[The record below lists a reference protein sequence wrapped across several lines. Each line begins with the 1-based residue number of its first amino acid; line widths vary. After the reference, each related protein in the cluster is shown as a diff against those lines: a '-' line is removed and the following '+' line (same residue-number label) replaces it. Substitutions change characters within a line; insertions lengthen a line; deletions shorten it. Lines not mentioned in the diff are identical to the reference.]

1 MSSCPPRKVRPA
13 ELRGA
18 PATRSSCTAPPRR
31 DLVLMILLIGNYP
44 LERQQSMERF
54 AMMMLDGL
62 TAAGIDAEVVRPTP
76 FLGRFVYAGRFVAK
90 WLAYLDKFVF
100 FRSTLARKLRERPA
114 LVHICDHSNA
124 MYAKAIRDTPVV
136 VTGHDLL
143 AVRGAL
149 GEATDCPASAT
160 GRILQRW
167 IVSGLESAA
176 AVACVSRA
184 TLRDAERLVRRT
196 NGKPVLELMTLGL
209 SYPYRVLS
217 AAETHE
223 RLARFPALNPDTEF
237 VLHVGSNLRRKNREG
252 VLRIFAKCKDKWN
265 GSLVFA
271 GDPLSDSLE
280 SLGRELGIAD
290 RIVEIPNAES
300 ETLEALYNRA
310 VALLF
315 PSTFEG
321 FGWPIAEAHACG
333 CPVLC
338 VDREPMIEVA
348 GNAALVHP
356 VDDEAAFAADLLH
369 LTEPEERAR
378 WSAKALENA
387 KRFST
392 ARMISEYL
400 ALYRSLGVAA

>member
-1 MSSCPPRKVRPA
+1 MEPA
-13 ELRGA
+13 QRH
-18 PATRSSCTAPPRR
+18 
-31 DLVLMILLIGNYP
+31 LVLMILLIGNYP

-62 TAAGIDAEVVRPTP
+62 TAAGIQAEVIRPRP
-76 FLGRFVYAGRFVAK
+76 FFGHFRFAGRFIAK

-100 FRSTLARKLRERPA
+100 FRRTLARKLRERPA

-124 MYAKAIRDTPVV
+124 MYAKAIDELPVV
-136 VTGHDLL
+136 VTCHDLL
-143 AVRGAL
+143 AVRGAR

-167 IVSGLESAA
+167 IVHGLESAA
-176 AVACVSRA
+176 AVACVSPA

-196 NGKPVLELMTLGL
+196 DGKPALELITLGL

-217 AAETHE
+217 AAETRE
-223 RLARFPALNPDTEF
+223 RLAKIASLKPDTAF

-252 VLRIFAKCKDKWN
+252 VLRIFARCKDNWN

-271 GDPLSDSLE
+271 GDPLSDSLR
-280 SLGRELGIAD
+280 SLGRELGVAD
-290 RIVEIPNAES
+290 RIVEIPNADS
-300 ETLEALYNRA
+300 ETLEALYNHA

-338 VDREPMIEVA
+338 VDREPMVEVA
-348 GNAALVHP
+348 GEAALAHP
-356 VDDEAAFAADLLH
+356 VEDEAGFAADLLR
-369 LTEPEERAR
+369 LANPEERAR

-392 ARMISEYL
+392 ARMISEYV
-400 ALYRSLGVAA
+400 ALYQSLGVAA

>member
-1 MSSCPPRKVRPA
+1 
-13 ELRGA
+13 
-18 PATRSSCTAPPRR
+18 
-31 DLVLMILLIGNYP
+31 MILLIGNYP

-54 AMMMLDGL
+54 ATMMLDGL
-62 TAAGIDAEVVRPTP
+62 IAAGIQAEVIRPQP
-76 FLGRFVYAGRFVAK
+76 FFGHFRFAGAFVAK

-100 FRSTLARKLRERPA
+100 FRRALARKLRERPA

-124 MYAKAIRDTPVV
+124 MYARAVRELPVV
-136 VTGHDLL
+136 VTCHDLL

-167 IVSGLESAA
+167 IVRGLESAA

-184 TLRDAERLVRRT
+184 TLRDAERLVRRMD
-196 NGKPVLELMTLGL
+196 GKPALELITLGL

-217 AAETHE
+217 PTETRD
-223 RLARFPALNPDTEF
+223 RLAKISSLQPETPF
-237 VLHVGSNLRRKNREG
+237 VLHVGSNLRRKNRDG
-252 VLRIFAKCKDKWN
+252 VLRIFARCKDNWN

-271 GDPLSDSLE
+271 GDSLSDSLR
-280 SLGRELGIAD
+280 SLGRELKVAD
-290 RIVEIPNAES
+290 RIVEVPNANC

-310 VALLF
+310 VALVF

-333 CPVLC
+333 CPVIC
-338 VDREPMIEVA
+338 VDREPMVEVA
-348 GNAALVHP
+348 GEAALAHP
-356 VDDEAAFAADLLH
+356 VEDEPGFAADLLR
-369 LTEPEERAR
+369 LTNPDERAR
-378 WSAKALENA
+378 SSAKALENA

-392 ARMISEYL
+392 ARMISEYI
-400 ALYRSLGVAA
+400 ALYRSLGARA

>member
-1 MSSCPPRKVRPA
+1 
-13 ELRGA
+13 
-18 PATRSSCTAPPRR
+18 
-31 DLVLMILLIGNYP
+31 MILLIGNYP

-62 TAAGIDAEVVRPTP
+62 TAAGIDAEVIRPKP

-100 FRSTLARKLRERPA
+100 FGSTLARKLRERPA

-124 MYAKAIRDTPVV
+124 MYAKAIRETPVL

-149 GEATDCPASAT
+149 GEETDCPASAT

-167 IVSGLESAA
+167 IVRGLESAA

-196 NGKPVLELMTLGL
+196 DGKPALELITLGL

-217 AAETHE
+217 PIETRE
-223 RLARFPALNPDTEF
+223 RLAKISSLQPETPF
-237 VLHVGSNLRRKNREG
+237 VLHVGSNLRRKNRDG
-252 VLRIFAKCKDKWN
+252 VLRIFARCKDKWN

-271 GDPLSDSLE
+271 GDPLSDSLR
-280 SLGRELGIAD
+280 SLGQELGITD
-290 RIVEIPNAES
+290 RIVEVSNADS

-333 CPVLC
+333 CPAVC
-338 VDREPMIEVA
+338 VDR
-348 GNAALVHP
+348 G
-356 VDDEAAFAADLLH
+356 
-369 LTEPEERAR
+369 
-378 WSAKALENA
+378 
-387 KRFST
+387 
-392 ARMISEYL
+392 
-400 ALYRSLGVAA
+400 

>member
-1 MSSCPPRKVRPA
+1 MAR
-13 ELRGA
+13 
-18 PATRSSCTAPPRR
+18 PRR
-31 DLVLMILLIGNYP
+31 HLILMILLIGNYP

-62 TAAGIDAEVVRPTP
+62 NAAGMPAELIRPRP
-76 FLGRFVYAGRFVAK
+76 FLGRFRFAGSFVAK

-100 FRSTLARKLRERPA
+100 FRRALARKLRQRPA
-114 LVHICDHSNA
+114 LVHVCDHSNA
-124 MYAKAIRDTPVV
+124 MYAKAVRNVPVI
-136 VTGHDLL
+136 VTCHDLL

-167 IVSGLESAA
+167 IVRGLESAA
-176 AVACVSRA
+176 ALACVSRA
-184 TLRDAERLVRRT
+184 TLADAERLVRRT
-196 NGKPVLELMTLGL
+196 NGKPALELITLGL
-209 SYPYRVLS
+209 SYPYRLL
-217 AAETHE
+217 AIDEGRA
-223 RLARFPALNPDTEF
+223 RLAKFPALKPDQPF

-252 VLRIFAKCKDKWN
+252 VLRIFARCQNEWN
-265 GSLVFA
+265 GLLVFA
-271 GDPLSDSLE
+271 GDALSPSLC
-280 SLGRELGIAD
+280 SLGRELGIMD
-290 RIVEIPNAES
+290 RIVEIPNADG

-310 VALLF
+310 TALLF

-338 VDREPMIEVA
+338 IDREPMLEVA
-348 GNAALVHP
+348 GNAALAHP
-356 VDDEAAFAADLLH
+356 VEEEAAFAADLVRLAD
-369 LTEPEERAR
+369 PEERAR

-387 KRFST
+387 KRFSM

-400 ALYRSLGVAA
+400 ALYRSLGFAA

>member
-1 MSSCPPRKVRPA
+1 MAR
-13 ELRGA
+13 
-18 PATRSSCTAPPRR
+18 PRR
-31 DLVLMILLIGNYP
+31 HLVLMILLIGNYP

-54 AMMMLDGL
+54 AIMMLDGL
-62 TAAGIDAEVVRPTP
+62 TAAGIQAEVIRPRP
-76 FLGRFVYAGRFVAK
+76 FFGRFRFAGCFVTK
-90 WLAYLDKFVF
+90 WLAYLDKFVL
-100 FRSTLARKLRERPA
+100 FRRALARKLRERPA

-124 MYAKAIRDTPVV
+124 MYAKAARELPVV
-136 VTGHDLL
+136 ITCHDLL

-167 IVSGLESAA
+167 IVRGLESAA
-176 AVACVSRA
+176 AIACVSRA

-196 NGKPVLELMTLGL
+196 NGTPALELITLGL

-217 AAETHE
+217 PAETRE
-223 RLARFPALNPDTEF
+223 RLAKVPSLGPDTSF

-252 VLRIFAKCKDKWN
+252 VLRIFARCKDSWN

-271 GDPLSDSLE
+271 GDSLSDSLR
-280 SLGRELGIAD
+280 SLGRELGVAD
-290 RIVEIPNAES
+290 RIVEVPDADS
-300 ETLEALYNRA
+300 ETLEALYNGA

-338 VDREPMIEVA
+338 VDREPMVEVA
-348 GNAALVHP
+348 GEAALAHP
-356 VDDEAAFAADLLH
+356 VEDEAGFAADLLS
-369 LTEPEERAR
+369 LTNPDERAR
-378 WSAKALENA
+378 WSAKAVENA

-392 ARMISEYL
+392 PRMISEYV
-400 ALYRSLGVAA
+400 ALYRSLGAAG